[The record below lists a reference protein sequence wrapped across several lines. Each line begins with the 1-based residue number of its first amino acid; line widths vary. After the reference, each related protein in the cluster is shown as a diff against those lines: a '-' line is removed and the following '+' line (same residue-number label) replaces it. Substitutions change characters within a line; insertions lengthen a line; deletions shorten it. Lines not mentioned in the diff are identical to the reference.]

1 MTFPKLEAPPADW
14 VKRSFHAFGE
24 FVAKTLV
31 ITEIEARKIR
41 HDPKQLFTRAAQP
54 IVWLGIF
61 GQVFSRFEAIPTGDF
76 SYLDYL
82 TPGIVGQSLLFLTI
96 FSGLMI
102 LSERDLGLLQKLL
115 VSPAPRLSLVI
126 GKGVGN
132 TLRTL
137 VQSLIIYVLAIP
149 LGVTLNWHPL
159 ALIGVIVTILLATV
173 LFSTFSLLIVCF
185 GKTQEGFLG
194 IAQFLTLP
202 VFFTSNAIYPL
213 EMMPPW
219 LQTLALINPL
229 TYTIDALRGLMLVGE
244 ANSYPLL
251 LNWGIL
257 LGFTL
262 ILAALGRWQYPTLV
276 N

>member
-1 MTFPKLEAPPADW
+1 MTFPKLEALLADW

-24 FVAKTLV
+24 FVQKTLV

-41 HDPKQLFTRAAQP
+41 HDPKQLLTRAAQP

-76 SYLDYL
+76 SYLDYI

-96 FSGLMI
+96 FSGLVI

-115 VSPAPRLSLVI
+115 VSPTPRLSLVI

-149 LGVTLNWHPL
+149 LGVTLNWHFF

-173 LFSTFSLLIVCF
+173 LFSTFSLLIVCM

-219 LQTLALINPL
+219 LQTFALINPL